1 MVKGAGVFNKTPKRL
16 AADNGAQKTARMLR
30 DVQIFLGGGKLPVGS
45 KPSRRSREP
54 TSGPVAPWSEYPL
67 PSLNMQSS
75 SWGLS
80 ISTNKQEVVRM
91 LERHSQHAGL
101 VCWWFL
107 LSVCVCVCARDNNSL
122 SQNKTAKIM
131 ATLEHL
137 LAFVPHITSTLR
149 TIPGVWSYCDC

>member
-1 MVKGAGVFNKTPKRL
+1 MVRGSGVVKHHKRLPANKGAQISPRL
-16 AADNGAQKTARMLR
+16 LR
-30 DVQIFLGGGKLPVGS
+30 DVKAFVKTGKFPER
-45 KPSRRSREP
+45 PQRTRSREP